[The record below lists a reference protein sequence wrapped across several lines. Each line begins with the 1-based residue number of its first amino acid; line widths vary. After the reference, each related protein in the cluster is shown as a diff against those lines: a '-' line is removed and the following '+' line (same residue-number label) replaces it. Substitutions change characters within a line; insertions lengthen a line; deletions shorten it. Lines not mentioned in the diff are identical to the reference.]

1 MKMTQALVE
10 RYLKGE
16 CSAEEILFVESKL
29 SNSTD
34 IEHYLDQKDWDQ
46 TSVEANSTVDAET
59 LEKIYARIQRRKKKK
74 ISSILKYT
82 AAAASLVVI
91 GFLYFKQQTHQKTI
105 SAPVVVI
112 SDPDSIKPQVAHLLH
127 INSSNQNME
136 LVCSDNSIITL
147 YPNSEV
153 RYLEN
158 FDGSAER
165 MITLKGTAKFKVTKN
180 KEKPFRV
187 KSASFLTT
195 ALGTTFVVSERNQN
209 TKIEL
214 LEGKIEVKS
223 HAERKNSHISKEIA
237 SSGTLVINNS
247 NARIINEI
255 KPSTHR
261 IDREAYFLE
270 NDEKL
275 ILKSMSLQDI
285 ISLLEQNYVIKISAD
300 SIKNSNKYFSGTF
313 SNEPTAY
320 KNIIKEINYL
330 HKLNITYIQ

>member
-16 CSAEEILFVESKL
+16 CSAEEVVFVESKF
-29 SNSTD
+29 NNPTEID
-34 IEHYLDQKDWDQ
+34 HYLDQKDWDQ
-46 TSVEANSTVDAET
+46 TSIEADSTVDAET
-59 LEKIYARIQRRKKKK
+59 LEKIYAHIQHRKKNK
-74 ISSILKYT
+74 IFSVLKYT
-82 AAAASLVVI
+82 AAASLVLI
-91 GFLYFKQQTHQKTI
+91 GFLFFKQHTDQKTI
-105 SAPVVVI
+105 SAPVVI
-112 SDPDSIKPQVAHLLH
+112 SKNQSAIKPYVAHLLH

-158 FDGSAER
+158 FEGAAER

-187 KSASFLTT
+187 RSASFLTT
-195 ALGTTFVVSERNQN
+195 ALGTTFMVSEQNKN

-214 LEGKIEVKS
+214 LEGKIEIKS
-223 HAERKNSHISKEIA
+223 HAERKTNPIRKELA

-255 KPSTHR
+255 KPSTNK
-261 IDREAYFLE
+261 IDRNAYFLE

-275 ILKSMSLQDI
+275 IFKNMSLQDI
-285 ISLLEQNYVIKISAD
+285 ISLLEQNYVIKINAD
-300 SIKNSNKYFSGTF
+300 SNKNSNKYFSGTF
-313 SNEPTAY
+313 NNEPTAY
-320 KNIIKEINYL
+320 KSIIKEINYL